1 MDLFQSSDHEEV
13 LQMIMNSLET
23 FKKYIIVYSE
33 YQNKL
38 SRRTVQDLLNALL
51 VVTCF
56 QKKFDHL
63 NSMVIKD
70 CLKRLLIEY
79 LI

>member
-1 MDLFQSSDHEEV
+1 MALFQSSNNEVV

-23 FKKYIIVYSE
+23 FKKYIIVHSE

-38 SRRTVQDLLNALL
+38 SKRTVQDLLNALL

-70 CLKRLLIEY
+70 CLQVL
-79 LI
+79 

>member
-1 MDLFQSSDHEEV
+1 MGLFQCSDHEEV
-13 LQMIMNSLET
+13 SQMIMNSLET
-23 FKKYIIVYSE
+23 YKKYIIVHSE

-63 NSMVIKD
+63 NSMVINN
-70 CLKRLLIEY
+70 CLGSVE
-79 LI
+79 

>member
-1 MDLFQSSDHEEV
+1 MGLFQSSDNEEV
-13 LQMIMNSLET
+13 LLMIMNSLET
-23 FKKYIIVYSE
+23 FKKYIIVHSE

-56 QKKFDHL
+56 REKFDHL

-70 CLKRLLIEY
+70 FFANC
-79 LI
+79 

>member
-1 MDLFQSSDHEEV
+1 MALFQSSNNEVV

-23 FKKYIIVYSE
+23 FKKYIIVHSE

-38 SRRTVQDLLNALL
+38 SKRTVQDLLNALL

-70 CLKRLLIEY
+70 SLQVF
-79 LI
+79 